1 MHASVYAIRTYTLK
15 VGQQIYFAFIH
26 SLLTQTFVVFVVLES
41 LQNYD
46 DAFFFVCV
54 FVTN

>member
-26 SLLTQTFVVFVVLES
+26 SLLTQTFVVLVVLES